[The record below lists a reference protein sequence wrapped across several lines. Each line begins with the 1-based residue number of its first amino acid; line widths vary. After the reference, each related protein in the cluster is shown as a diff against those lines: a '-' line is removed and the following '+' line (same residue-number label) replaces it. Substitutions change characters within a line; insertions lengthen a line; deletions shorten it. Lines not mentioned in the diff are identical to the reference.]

1 MKARGSVSAAAVVL
15 ASVLLAA
22 GSPAAAQWEFKSEDG
37 KTSLKFGFLVK
48 MRAESEELANGEDS
62 QNLFIRN
69 ARLLFG
75 GKFAEKWSFFI
86 ETDSPNLGKS
96 DAAGNKDAGDIFFQ
110 DIYLTYEH
118 SAAFKA
124 DFGMILVPLSRNS
137 GQSAATHLAQDYG
150 AFSFLH
156 NAPTKSR
163 IGRDY
168 GVQARG
174 YLAGNKLE
182 YRAGVFDGNRGTNAS
197 EDFRFAGRLV
207 YNVFEPEMGLFYTGT
222 NLGAKRQLA
231 FGVGADHQDDYTAT
245 AVDVFFDQPIGSTG
259 QAFTIQADMV
269 TYDGGDTFAT
279 LPEQDTMLV
288 EVGYLFGKF
297 QPFVQYAD
305 RNFDSAALADEDQL
319 WVGLNYRANK
329 HNATARFAYGKLGKD
344 GAADRDVLQLTLQI
358 FKF

>member
-1 MKARGSVSAAAVVL
+1 MKERGRAIAAAVML
-15 ASVLLAA
+15 AAALLAA
-22 GSPAAAQWEFKSEDG
+22 GQPAAAQWEFKSEDG
-37 KTSLKFGFLVK
+37 KTSLKFGFLLK
-48 MRAESEELANGEDS
+48 MRAESEELANGENAD
-62 QNLFIRN
+62 NLFVRN

-75 GKFAEKWSFFI
+75 GKFAEKWSFFV

-96 DAAGNKDAGDIFFQ
+96 DAAGNKDAGDLFFQ

-150 AFSFLH
+150 PYSFLH

-182 YRAGVFDGNRGTNAS
+182 YRAGVFDGNRGANAS
-197 EDFRFAGRLV
+197 EDLRFAGRLA
-207 YNVFEPEMGLFYTGT
+207 YNVFEPEVGIFYTGS

-231 FGVGADHQDDYTAT
+231 FGAGFDHQDDYTAT
-245 AVDVFFDQPIGSTG
+245 ALDVFFDQPIGGGS
-259 QAFTIQADMV
+259 QALTFQADWV
-269 TYDGGDTFAT
+269 NYDGGDTFTT
-279 LPEQDTMLV
+279 LPEQTAVLV

-297 QPFVQYAD
+297 QPFVQFAD
-305 RNFDSAALADEDQL
+305 RNFDADALADEDQL
-319 WVGLNYRANK
+319 WLGLNYRANK
-329 HNATARFAYGKLGKD
+329 HNTVARLAYGKLGKD
-344 GAADRDVLQLTLQI
+344 GADDRDVLQLTLQI